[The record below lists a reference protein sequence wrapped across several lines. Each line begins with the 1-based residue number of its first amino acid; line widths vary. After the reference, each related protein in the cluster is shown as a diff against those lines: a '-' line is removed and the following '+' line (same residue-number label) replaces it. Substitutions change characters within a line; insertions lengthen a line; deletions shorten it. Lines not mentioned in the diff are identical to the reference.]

1 MATRATHTHSQVT
14 KVTHTHKHSYTR
26 RPAEPGGSA
35 YGAGVVGRSRSGVGD
50 IGCTLPLTRVRCLLQ
65 RVSWRFGLRTHSQ
78 RWLPRGAMGDRRHA
92 HLSEEE
98 IAECAAAHASLARE
112 ASHSLLSERR
122 ARSTRPPCAYLRFRE
137 IFNLVDLDKGGTIS
151 KEELKQLMNTL
162 GLKPSQ
168 ASTAHSPSARRTAT
182 HADTQGHTARAGGAE
197 PDGGRDRCGQQR
209 RD

>member
-1 MATRATHTHSQVT
+1 
-14 KVTHTHKHSYTR
+14 
-26 RPAEPGGSA
+26 
-35 YGAGVVGRSRSGVGD
+35 
-50 IGCTLPLTRVRCLLQ
+50 
-65 RVSWRFGLRTHSQ
+65 
-78 RWLPRGAMGDRRHA
+78 MGDRRHA

-98 IAECAAAHASLARE
+98 IAECAAAHASRARE

-182 HADTQGHTARAGGAE
+182 VLTRRAAPRAQEELNQMVAEIDADNSGEIDFDGAPPVHRIIPHRILE
-197 PDGGRDRCGQQR
+197 
-209 RD
+209 

>member
-1 MATRATHTHSQVT
+1 MATRR
-14 KVTHTHKHSYTR
+14 TR
-26 RPAEPGGSA
+26 TCAAARAPQGD
-35 YGAGVVGRSRSGVGD
+35 RSGRTK
-50 IGCTLPLTRVRCLLQ
+50 CTPLKEGRRKKSQHVSSVSAAYSCRVFA
-65 RVSWRFGLRTHSQ
+65 WRFGLRRRTA
-78 RWLPRGAMGDRRHA
+78 RGGLPRGAMGDRRHA

-182 HADTQGHTARAGGAE
+182 RADAQGRAARAGGAQ